1 MRIRQKIV
9 IIVITIAVTFAIY
22 NNCNAKTVTV
32 TTDTLK
38 LRKEPNTECTVLE
51 LVSEGDK
58 LEYIEETGNWCK
70 VVYNGITGY
79 VSKDYVTIEGEQQKP
94 ATNTVEN
101 NTGQTNTVTTNNVVT
116 NTVTQENNTVST
128 NEVVNNQEGNTANET
143 NTIENNE
150 QTTKEDTQIK
160 VQEYVAKQMQIK
172 EEVDTYILPLINCC
186 KVGKVTKGTKVM
198 VINETNGWAYIQ
210 TNEINAWV
218 RTNLLEEISQQSVN
232 PSQTDDKP
240 PQTTQSNPPDMSTN
254 YKEKQMYVNES
265 SIYVRSGPGTN
276 YQDVDSLIL
285 NAEVT
290 VIGETGD
297 WYNVKIDGK
306 TGYIA
311 KWLLSDKKQEI
322 SSRGDI
328 DRTKDK
334 ENKEEQGEQS
344 AQNQKE
350 QEVKNTTNSKGQE
363 IVNYAKQ
370 YLGCKYVYGGSGPKT
385 FDCSGF
391 TMYVYKNFGI
401 SLSHSA
407 TAQSK
412 KGTYVA
418 KENLQPGDLVF
429 FKDYETMK
437 GIGHCGIYIGE
448 GNFIHAS
455 SGAGYCVKTSTLLS
469 GSYLNRYETARR
481 LI

>member
-297 WYNVKIDGK
+297 WYN
-306 TGYIA
+306 
-311 KWLLSDKKQEI
+311 EI
-322 SSRGDI
+322 GR
-328 DRTKDK
+328 
-334 ENKEEQGEQS
+334 
-344 AQNQKE
+344 AH
-350 QEVKNTTNSKGQE
+350 V
-363 IVNYAKQ
+363 
-370 YLGCKYVYGGSGPKT
+370 
-385 FDCSGF
+385 
-391 TMYVYKNFGI
+391 
-401 SLSHSA
+401 
-407 TAQSK
+407 
-412 KGTYVA
+412 
-418 KENLQPGDLVF
+418 
-429 FKDYETMK
+429 
-437 GIGHCGIYIGE
+437 
-448 GNFIHAS
+448 
-455 SGAGYCVKTSTLLS
+455 
-469 GSYLNRYETARR
+469 
-481 LI
+481 